1 MSVFKRPQLRCKVEA
16 NTCSLKPGDSLYD
29 TIYPPIHDLRVQ
41 PVRPV
46 YHQERYLQL
55 LEQNYK
61 SYGLPFKDRKLPV
74 LPKYVKPIT
83 QEEPDVQFYDRVY
96 LMITIL
102 KSGIVR
108 VKLNTGMVDLYEK
121 YFKYNK
127 HPPQKS
133 IIKVYRSLG
142 FSEKLIK
149 KIEASYRK
157 IPSRLVAF
165 QKCIDSVFNRPSASK
180 PKKKK
185 VVVVVVEP
193 DPEELIKDEIV
204 EEEVDEDDDPGEDG
218 EMDVEADADAD
229 EEVEEEYVNDD

>member
-149 KIEASYRK
+149 RLKHHIEKYHQDLLHFRNVLILFLIDQVLQNQKRK
-157 IPSRLVAF
+157 RLLLLLMNLTR
-165 QKCIDSVFNRPSASK
+165 KS
-180 PKKKK
+180 
-185 VVVVVVEP
+185 
-193 DPEELIKDEIV
+193 
-204 EEEVDEDDDPGEDG
+204 
-218 EMDVEADADAD
+218 
-229 EEVEEEYVNDD
+229 

>member
-1 MSVFKRPQLRCKVEA
+1 MSVFKRPQLRCKFET

-157 IPSRLVAF
+157 YHQDLLHFRNVLILFLIDQVLQNQKRKRLLLLLLNLTR
-165 QKCIDSVFNRPSASK
+165 KS
-180 PKKKK
+180 
-185 VVVVVVEP
+185 
-193 DPEELIKDEIV
+193 
-204 EEEVDEDDDPGEDG
+204 
-218 EMDVEADADAD
+218 
-229 EEVEEEYVNDD
+229 

>member
-1 MSVFKRPQLRCKVEA
+1 MSVFKRPQLRCKFET
-16 NTCSLKPGDSLYD
+16 NTCYLKPGDSLYD

-149 KIEASYRK
+149 RLKHHIEKYHQDLLHFRNVLILFLIDQVLQNQKRK
-157 IPSRLVAF
+157 RLLLLLMNLTR
-165 QKCIDSVFNRPSASK
+165 KS
-180 PKKKK
+180 
-185 VVVVVVEP
+185 
-193 DPEELIKDEIV
+193 
-204 EEEVDEDDDPGEDG
+204 
-218 EMDVEADADAD
+218 
-229 EEVEEEYVNDD
+229 